1 MNKQLLFLRCKKL
14 LLLSCI
20 LTGLSVYGQNKS
32 APVPNSVPAFNV
44 SGQLTPSPVDL
55 GLQIEN
61 PAMYEYKKAE
71 QLKAGTLTEE
81 ERLISSESSF
91 QVPKSRQEELQL
103 KLMVTQ
109 DPAEKM
115 IIEKELNSEELL
127 YQSSDVNTL
136 SFDRKKELIQ
146 KLSLTNDQNEINLIQ
161 NELEKMDKSFIDK
174 SVTQDKVNVDA
185 ELINKISKD
194 SRFQLLS
201 SFEKDAVLE
210 KVTNGA
216 DFESL
221 ISGL

>member
-55 GLQIEN
+55 GLQNEN

-71 QLKAGTLTEE
+71 QLKAGTLMIEE
-81 ERLISSESSF
+81 GISSVESFS
-91 QVPKSRQEELQL
+91 QVPKSRIEELQL